1 MRRGITLIEI
11 CVIISILAILAGMIL
26 PAINMIKQS
35 ADKAR
40 MEANKGTVETNDTW
54 KVSENKTPS
63 SDIKTFIITDPTN
76 NQKWIVVTRNS
87 NNVAIIPYVPAE
99 VKAEKETK

>member
-1 MRRGITLIEI
+1 MHRAFTLIELMV
-11 CVIISILAILAGMIL
+11 CISILAIVAGMLI
-26 PAINMIKQS
+26 PAITMAKRS

-40 MEANKGTVETNDTW
+40 MEQNKGTIETNDTW

-99 VKAEKETK
+99 IKAEKETK